1 MRSKVRASCVFLSV
15 LLPLVLLG
23 CSDTMLSG
31 PGSDGDE
38 APVETFPEFDG
49 ATLQVSSPVSG
60 AILLLGEDVQF
71 EAVILNSDGE
81 VLDFDLISWATDQ
94 DSDFSE
100 QGGAVSAP
108 LEAGIHA
115 STATAELPNGD
126 RLQTTQG
133 GVRVQGLHTGI
144 YAGSLVMELSGE
156 FQGTPIT
163 TNCAG
168 ALDFV
173 VDMEGQ
179 VIDGSGECALNLVVL
194 GSIDVG
200 YNVNGDIDE
209 DEAAGSV
216 SVDVGFFPMDLDWE
230 GGFDGEDE
238 LIGTFGGPMMMF
250 DMEGTIDAHRLS
262 PYVDP

>member
-1 MRSKVRASCVFLSV
+1 VRSKIRSSCALLFV

-23 CSDTMLSG
+23 CSDTALSG
-31 PGSDGDE
+31 LSDDGDE
-38 APVETFPEFDG
+38 PPVETFPEFDG

-60 AILLLGEDVQF
+60 AILLLGEDVGF
-71 EAVILNSDGE
+71 EAVVLNSAGE
-81 VLDFDLISWATDQ
+81 VMDFDLVSWTTDQ
-94 DSDFSE
+94 DGDFNV
-100 QGGAVSAP
+100 QGRAVSAP
-108 LEAGIHA
+108 LEPGIHA
-115 STATAELPNGD
+115 ITATAELPNGD

-144 YAGSLVMELSGE
+144 YAGSLIMELSGE

-179 VIDGSGECALNLVVL
+179 VINGSGECALNLIVL
-194 GSIDVG
+194 GSLDVG
-200 YNVNGDIDE
+200 YDVSGDIDE
-209 DEAAGSV
+209 DDAAGNV
-216 SVDVGFFPMDLDWE
+216 SVDVGFFPLDLEWE
-230 GGFDGEDE
+230 GGFEDQDD
-238 LIGTFGGPMMMF
+238 LIGTFSGAMMMF

>member
-1 MRSKVRASCVFLSV
+1 M
-15 LLPLVLLG
+15 PLVLLG

-31 PGSDGDE
+31 PGSNADE
-38 APVETFPEFDG
+38 LPVETYPEFDG
-49 ATLQVSSPVSG
+49 ATLHVSSPLSG
-60 AILLLGEDVQF
+60 AIHLLDEDVEF
-71 EAVILNSDGE
+71 EAEILNADGE
-81 VLDFDLISWATDQ
+81 VMDFDLISWTTDQ
-94 DSDFSE
+94 DEEFSE
-100 QGGAVSAP
+100 EGREVSAP
-108 LEAGIHA
+108 LEAGIH
-115 STATAELPNGD
+115 SITATAELPNGD

-200 YNVNGDIDE
+200 YNVNGDID
-209 DEAAGSV
+209 DDDASGNV
-216 SVDVGFFPMDLDWE
+216 SVDVGFFPLDLDWE
-230 GGFDGEDE
+230 GGFEGEDD
-238 LIGTFGGPMMMF
+238 LIGTFGGTMMMF

-262 PYVDP
+262 PYVAP

>member
-1 MRSKVRASCVFLSV
+1 MRSKVRASCAFLFV

-23 CSDTMLSG
+23 CSDTALSG
-31 PGSDGDE
+31 LGGAEDE
-38 APVETFPEFDG
+38 APVEAFPEFDG
-49 ATLQVSSPVSG
+49 ATLQVSTPLSG
-60 AILLLGEDVQF
+60 AILLLDEDVEF
-71 EAVILNSDGE
+71 EAVVLNSDGE
-81 VLDFDLISWATDQ
+81 VMDFDLISWTTDQ
-94 DSDFSE
+94 DEEFNE
-100 QGGAVSAP
+100 QGREVSAT
-108 LEAGIHA
+108 LGAGIHA
-115 STATAELPNGD
+115 ITATAELPNGD

-179 VIDGSGECALNLVVL
+179 VIDGSGECALNLIVL
-194 GSIDVG
+194 GSLDVG

-209 DEAAGSV
+209 DDAAGSV
-216 SVDVGFFPMDLDWE
+216 SVDVGFFPLDLDWE
-230 GGFDGEDE
+230 GGFEGEDD
-238 LIGTFGGPMMMF
+238 LIGTFGGAMMMF